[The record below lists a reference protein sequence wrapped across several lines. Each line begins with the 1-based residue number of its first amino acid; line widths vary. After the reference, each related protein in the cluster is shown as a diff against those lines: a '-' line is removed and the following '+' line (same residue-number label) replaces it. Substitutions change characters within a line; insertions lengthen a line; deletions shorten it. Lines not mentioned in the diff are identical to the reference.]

1 MLPAATEPRNDLS
14 TSLKKREQGHQW
26 KSGEASGLLWVPKTP
41 SKPSTRTFAWGRGL
55 AMMGYGVVLPYVAL
69 VRLLQ
74 LFRLRRREQD
84 ELAVEVVVLR
94 HELAVL
100 RRHGV

>member
-1 MLPAATEPRNDLS
+1 
-14 TSLKKREQGHQW
+14 
-26 KSGEASGLLWVPKTP
+26 
-41 SKPSTRTFAWGRGL
+41 
-55 AMMGYGVVLPYVAL
+55 MMGYGVVLPYVAL

-100 RRHGV
+100 RR